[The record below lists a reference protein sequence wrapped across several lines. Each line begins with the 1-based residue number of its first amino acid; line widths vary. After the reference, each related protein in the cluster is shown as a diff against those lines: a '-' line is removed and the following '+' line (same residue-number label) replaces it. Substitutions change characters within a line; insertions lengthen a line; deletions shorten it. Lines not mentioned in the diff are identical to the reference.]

1 MKFPLRHLLV
11 ISVLMVGS
19 LALAACGDEDEE
31 EPLSPT
37 STPAPATATV
47 GADPQDF
54 AEFADLVARAV
65 AEQDTA
71 FFADRVKGRAYSCT
85 EADIGSEAWGI
96 EQGVCQ
102 EVAQQVDVVEFGYWR
117 SEGLLKRPDS
127 MVTAIADYF
136 ASALPGENDG
146 YGTGAVQLYATGT
159 TRSSEP
165 SLTYRAAIL
174 TAITPVGE
182 GAASKPVRTARGV
195 NFQYVD
201 GRWAITGMLWADVL
215 AEELLSA
222 ETAPYND
229 WTRY

>member
-47 GADPQDF
+47 GSDPQDF
-54 AEFADLVARAV
+54 AEFADLAARAV
-65 AEQDTA
+65 AEQEMS
-71 FFADRVKGRAYSCT
+71 FFAQRVKGRTHTCT
-85 EADIGSEAWGI
+85 ESDVGAEAWGI
-96 EQGVCQ
+96 EQGLCQ
-102 EVAQQVDVVEFGYWR
+102 EVGQQVDVVEFGYWR

-174 TAITPVGE
+174 TAITLVGE

-201 GRWAITGMLWADVL
+201 GRWAITSMLWADVL